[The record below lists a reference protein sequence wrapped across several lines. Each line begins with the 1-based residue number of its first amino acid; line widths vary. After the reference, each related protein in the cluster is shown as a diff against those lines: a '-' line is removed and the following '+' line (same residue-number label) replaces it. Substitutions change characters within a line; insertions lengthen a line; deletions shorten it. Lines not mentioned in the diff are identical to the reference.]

1 MVTTTLIR
9 DRIGE
14 LVADAVRSAQSK
26 SLLPQFELP
35 ESGIEHPQNPDH
47 GDYASSLPMKMAR
60 AARMD
65 PQKIAHILVDELP
78 PATELAASEVAP
90 PGFINFSLDREWLR
104 RQVNEVIEQASTFG
118 HSNVGQGETVQVEF
132 VSVNPTGP
140 IHVGHGRGA
149 VLGSA
154 LANLLDAAGFRVQR
168 EYYINDAGN
177 QMDLFFRSVWA
188 RYLQAL
194 GRDEELPGEGYHG
207 TYMTDLGKALAEEHG
222 DAFLRRGDPEGVAAL
237 GEIGMDRM
245 LQMIRGDL
253 DRISVSFD
261 RWFSERTLFEGGD
274 AGAYETALALIRD
287 KGYTSDREGARWFTA
302 SVLGSEKDEVILRST
317 GVPTY
322 FASDIAYHYD
332 KFLVREFERVI
343 NVWGA
348 DHQGHV
354 PRMKAVMRAL
364 ELDPERLQF
373 ILVQLV
379 TLKRGDEVVKL
390 SKRSGD
396 IITLEEVLDEVGP
409 DACRYFFLARSAD
422 AQMDFD
428 LDLAKR
434 EAPENP
440 VYYIQYAHARIAGII
455 RGAVEAGLP
464 EGASGADVS
473 LLSEPAEE
481 QLIRE
486 MLRFPEVVQG
496 AARNLEPH
504 HLPHYALSLATA
516 FHDFYTR
523 HRVLE
528 AEEGAAVTLARLR
541 LVYSARTVL
550 ANVLGLMGMTAPD
563 RM

>member
-1 MVTTTLIR
+1 M
-9 DRIGE
+9 E
-14 LVADAVRSAQSK
+14 
-26 SLLPQFELP
+26 
-35 ESGIEHPQNPDH
+35 
-47 GDYASSLPMKMAR
+47 
-60 AARMD
+60 
-65 PQKIAHILVDELP
+65 
-78 PATELAASEVAP
+78 
-90 PGFINFSLDREWLR
+90 
-104 RQVNEVIEQASTFG
+104 
-118 HSNVGQGETVQVEF
+118 
-132 VSVNPTGP
+132 
-140 IHVGHGRGA
+140 
-149 VLGSA
+149 
-154 LANLLDAAGFRVQR
+154 
-168 EYYINDAGN
+168 
-177 QMDLFFRSVWA
+177 
-188 RYLQAL
+188 
-194 GRDEELPGEGYHG
+194 
-207 TYMTDLGKALAEEHG
+207 
-222 DAFLRRGDPEGVAAL
+222 
-237 GEIGMDRM
+237 RM
-245 LQMIRGDL
+245 LEMIRGNL

-274 AGAYETALALIRD
+274 TGAYGTALALIRD
-287 KGYTSDREGARWFTA
+287 KGYTTNREGAHWFTA
-302 SVLGSEKDEVILRST
+302 SVLGGEKDEVILRST
-317 GVPTY
+317 GAPTY

-364 ELDPERLQF
+364 GLDPERLQF

-379 TLKRGDEVVKL
+379 TLKRGDVVVKL

-440 VYYIQYAHARIAGII
+440 VYYIQYAHARIAGIV
-455 RGAVEAGLP
+455 RGAGEAGLP
-464 EGASGADVS
+464 EGAAGADVS
-473 LLSEPAEE
+473 LLSEQAEE

-528 AEEGAAVTLARLR
+528 AEEGTAVALARLR
-541 LVYSARTVL
+541 LVYAARTVL